1 MPIPLIIPI
10 ALAAASAASSI
21 YGASKSAAANRK
33 AQRQL
38 DAERAQTQAERARRM
53 NEDYIDTA
61 AGQNML
67 RVARREADKIWKR
80 EQGTAAMTGA
90 TERAAMAKEYGNNM
104 VGEAVANIAA
114 SDQQRKDNIDA
125 SYRAEERALAQQQ
138 IANEQQKG
146 QIIAQAAAGVGSA
159 LMQAAGATFGG
170 TKLGQ
175 SMMGNGSPG
184 GSNVAPQ
191 GNTSTTTINDV
202 GSTSVYDHPDI
213 ARIKGMQHYLGY
225 NQYVT
230 PNYKTWSGG
239 IFGMQNINN

>member
-170 TKLGQ
+170 TKYG
-175 SMMGNGSPG
+175 MSPG
-184 GSNVAPQ
+184 GSGDVQ
-191 GNTSTTTINDV
+191 QQVTKQTLNDM
-202 GSTSVYDHPDI
+202 G
-213 ARIKGMQHYLGY
+213 G
-225 NQYVT
+225 
-230 PNYKTWSGG
+230 PNEKWLP
-239 IFGMQNINN
+239 QNISKQFDSINVDQIKNALKGNNYDYVKPILKSNWYDGNFFG